1 MPSIT
6 YKIKEQIGKLV
17 DKTTHLN
24 VAETTEAIAKKFGLS
39 ERLVNYT
46 HIELRNKM
54 NEFGYRR
61 IPLNE
66 RFLFLPHCLRNSKYC
81 KASYTN
87 EGLQCKRCGK
97 CQINELIAMA
107 EEVGFQQVFICP
119 GGSMVK
125 NIMMKYRPKAVLGVS
140 CFDEATLAFDSVQG
154 TSIAP
159 QATLLLQDG
168 CKDTRV
174 NLTEVKEKM
183 LLMNKGLLLEEKK
196 D

>member
-46 HIELRNKM
+46 HIELRNKL
-54 NEFGYRR
+54 NEYGYRR
-61 IPLNE
+61 VPLSE
-66 RFLFLPHCLRNSKYC
+66 RFLFLPHCLRNSKEC
-81 KASYTN
+81 KASYTD

-97 CQINELIAMA
+97 CQINELIALA
-107 EEVGFQQVFICP
+107 EEVGFQKVFICP

-125 NIMMKYRPKAVLGVS
+125 KIVMKYKPKAVLGIS
-140 CFDEATLAFDSVQG
+140 CFDEANLAFDSMQG

-159 QATLLLQDG
+159 QATLLLYDG
-168 CKDTRV
+168 CKDTKA
-174 NLTEVKEKM
+174 NITEVKEKM
-183 LLMNKGLLLEEKK
+183 LLGNSNLIPKETKG
-196 D
+196 

>member
-24 VAETTEAIAKKFGLS
+24 VAETTEAIAKKLGLS

-46 HIELRNKM
+46 HIELRNKL
-54 NEFGYRR
+54 NEYGYRR
-61 IPLNE
+61 VPLNE
-66 RFLFLPHCLRNSKYC
+66 RFLFLPHCLRNSKEC
-81 KASYTN
+81 KADYTA

-97 CQINELIAMA
+97 CQITELIAMA
-107 EEVGFQQVFICP
+107 EDVGFNKVFICP

-125 NIMMKYRPKAVLGVS
+125 KIVMKYKPMAVLGVS
-140 CFDEATLAFDSVQG
+140 CFDEANLAFDSMQG
-154 TSIAP
+154 TPISP
-159 QATLLLQDG
+159 QATLLLCDG
-168 CKDTRV
+168 CKDTKA
-174 NLTEVKEKM
+174 NLTEVREKM
-183 LLMNKGLLLEEKK
+183 ILGNENLLLEKKK